1 MSRRYGAIIHP
12 DELNMRWL
20 ERAHAAGINVLGLHP
35 VGGVHADESLR
46 AMIEDEFLPE
56 RKALYARARELGMDI
71 EYEMHA
77 LSYLLPRRMFDV
89 HPDWFR
95 MNEQGARVADFNF
108 CPSNRDALEYISGR
122 AALLAQVFRPTT
134 DRYYFWLDD
143 VHGAACHCP
152 KCREFTPSDQQLIAV
167 NAMLSGIRSVNPRA
181 KLAYIA
187 YNDAIQVPRAV
198 RPAEG
203 VFLEYAPINR
213 DSNRPMS
220 DPDCAA
226 NFSEVMPVKALLN
239 FFGRQDSQ
247 VLEYWIDNSRFS
259 NWTKPPKHMTL
270 NEEVMR
276 KDVAFY
282 RELGFESL
290 TSFACYLGEDY
301 YALYGEPPV
310 QRYGKILC
318 GM

>member
-56 RKALYARARELGMDI
+56 RRVLYARARELGMDI

-95 MNEQGARVADFNF
+95 MNEQGTRVADFNF

-167 NAMLSGIRSVNPRA
+167 NAMLSDIRSVNPRA

-187 YNDAIQVPRAV
+187 YNDAMQVPRAV

-220 DPDCAA
+220 DPDCAQ
-226 NFSEVMPVKALLN
+226 NTSEVMPVKALLN

-247 VLEYWIDNSRFS
+247 L
-259 NWTKPPKHMTL
+259 
-270 NEEVMR
+270 
-276 KDVAFY
+276 
-282 RELGFESL
+282 SL
-290 TSFACYLGEDY
+290 
-301 YALYGEPPV
+301 
-310 QRYGKILC
+310 IHI
-318 GM
+318 